1 MDIATSSS
9 LSEAFPLAVGE
20 AMACGV
26 PCVVTDVG
34 DSALMVGETGKVVA
48 ARDPNGL
55 AEAWRELIEAGP
67 EARSHLG
74 MTARCRIE
82 QHFGLPAVVERYQAI
97 YAQLTGNTQHM
108 PSPNLA
114 QTEFPFAFRSQSKTG
129 C

>member
-1 MDIATSSS
+1 VRNRRKLPKPQLTKSIGAAGLGAYCHLLGPRLDMPRLFAAMDIVTSSS

-67 EARSHLG
+67 EARSHL
-74 MTARCRIE
+74 A
-82 QHFGLPAVVERYQAI
+82 
-97 YAQLTGNTQHM
+97 
-108 PSPNLA
+108 
-114 QTEFPFAFRSQSKTG
+114 
-129 C
+129 